1 MTRIDAH
8 HHVWTFDPVRHAW
21 IDESMRPLRR
31 DFGPDDLAPLLRQHH
46 IDGTVLVQVEQTE
59 AETRHFLD
67 LAEAYPFI
75 RGVVGWVDLRAP
87 NIGRR
92 LEAFAAYDKLK
103 GFRHI
108 VQSEPDDFLLDPAFQ
123 RGIGHL
129 QAFGFTY
136 DLLIVP
142 RHLPAAIRLVAAF
155 PEQRFALDHLAKP
168 LMQAQVMEPW
178 TAQIRALAAH
188 PNVWC
193 KVSGLITEAD
203 HTAWKPA
210 DITPYL
216 DVAFDAFGTDR
227 LLFGSDWPV
236 CLLAGTYTQVVE
248 LVETYLQDRTEKER
262 AAVFGQNAVAFY
274 DL

>member
-21 IDESMRPLRR
+21 IDENMRLLRR
-31 DFGPDDLAPLLRQHH
+31 DFGPDDLAPLLRQHG
-46 IDGTVLVQVEQTE
+46 IDGTILVQVEQTE

-67 LAEAYPFI
+67 LAKAYPFI
-75 RGVVGWVDLRAP
+75 WGIVGWVDLRAP
-87 NIGRR
+87 DIGRR
-92 LEAFAAYDKLK
+92 LETFAAHDKLK

-108 VQSEPDDFLLDPAFQ
+108 VQSEPDDFVLDPAFQ

-155 PEQRFALDHLAKP
+155 PEQRFVLDHLAKP
-168 LMQAQVMEPW
+168 LMQTQAMEPW
-178 TAQIRALAAH
+178 AAQIRTLAAY

-203 HTAWKPA
+203 HTAWTPA

-248 LVETYLQDRTEKER
+248 LVETYLQDRTEEER